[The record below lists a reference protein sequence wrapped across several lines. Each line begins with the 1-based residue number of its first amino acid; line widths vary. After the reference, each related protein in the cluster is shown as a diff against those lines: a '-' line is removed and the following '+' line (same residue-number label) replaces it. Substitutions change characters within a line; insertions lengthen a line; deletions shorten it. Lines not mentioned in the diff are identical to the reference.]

1 MRTQPLAINRVAA
14 AARPT
19 PADLA
24 EADCRASELRAAS
37 GSAVAPARSSMA
49 TLLSSHIL
57 NDGELV
63 LLVLRPSLW
72 FILLSSLRFSA
83 AVLIA
88 VIGMK
93 LWGRAIS
100 DRVYIDIA
108 AVAIVGR
115 LMYAIVAWMGRLYV
129 LTDMRIL
136 RLSGVFTVDVFDCP
150 LRKVAR
156 TRLSFP
162 IRERL
167 LRLGSIEIVPA
178 DGEMPATVWSMIAR
192 PVEVHETV
200 TAAISRAKQN
210 GFGTR

>member
-1 MRTQPLAINRVAA
+1 MEGQPPTVERVATA
-14 AARPT
+14 VP
-19 PADLA
+19 PAGAGLA
-24 EADCRASELRAAS
+24 DTGCRASEVRAAA

-49 TLLSSHIL
+49 TLLSAHIL

-100 DRVYIDIA
+100 DRIYIDIA
-108 AVAIVGR
+108 AVAIVAR
-115 LMYAIVAWMGRLYV
+115 LMFAVVAWMGRLYV

-136 RLSGVFTVDVFDCP
+136 RLSGVFSVDVFDCP

-167 LRLGSIEIVPA
+167 LRLGSIEIVPSDA
-178 DGEMPATVWSMIAR
+178 DAQATVWSMIAR

-210 GFGTR
+210 GFGGR